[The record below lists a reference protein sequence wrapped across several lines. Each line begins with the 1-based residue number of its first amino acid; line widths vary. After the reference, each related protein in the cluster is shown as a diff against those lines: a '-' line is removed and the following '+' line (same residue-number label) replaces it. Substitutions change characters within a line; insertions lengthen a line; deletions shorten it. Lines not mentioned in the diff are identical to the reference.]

1 MCIISSFHAWDHVE
15 HCLVSEFFGILLWY
29 LLFDLVA
36 WNAILDLKYGEGH
49 WILLGDYARDFCCIH
64 ASNHLEHCFVVSV
77 MVQRWYPPLWWFGC
91 AWNAMLDL
99 NCVEDHW
106 FCWEIIILLLR
117 SCIRSFRALLWVIL
131 FATMISAIVMIW
143 LCLQGHHGI
152 RIMGKGI

>member
-1 MCIISSFHAWDHVE
+1 
-15 HCLVSEFFGILLWY
+15 
-29 LLFDLVA
+29 
-36 WNAILDLKYGEGH
+36 
-49 WILLGDYARDFCCIH
+49 
-64 ASNHLEHCFVVSV
+64 
-77 MVQRWYPPLWWFGC
+77 
-91 AWNAMLDL
+91 MLDL